1 MQYKY
6 CIMSKIDQALE
17 TLALALK
24 DLEPKPPVINYR
36 DIVNSIPLRGLS
48 GDHIAG
54 GIIRNFAS
62 SGITDTAMTEQINI
76 TDNGVVITALNVT
89 NVVNDVIFDRSV
101 TVYGNLKVNRLEV
114 NELQS
119 DLRIERSSSLEFRA
133 DKNNPVY
140 GKGLLWIG
148 NETTKQ
154 WVYNAEPDRFF
165 SSENIDLAS
174 GKGISVSGVTV
185 LTATSIGSAVEK
197 SNLREVGRLRSL
209 NVDGDVNFNNNIY
222 YSASSRRLG
231 LGTDT
236 PHAAISIAD
245 NNIELV
251 LGGTQESH
259 GAIGTFTS
267 SDLELV
273 TDNIAR
279 ITVRSNGDI
288 TLGNANRQP
297 SQVSVHGK
305 LAIGV
310 NTPDPSVDLHVSG
323 AIKFSNNRHAAG
335 DAAPTYG
342 SFTQGDIVWNT
353 KPTPGGW
360 IGWVCIGSGTPG
372 TWIQFGA
379 VAR

>member
-1 MQYKY
+1 
-6 CIMSKIDQALE
+6 MSKIDQALE

-48 GDHIAG
+48 GDHIEG

-76 TDNGVVITALNVT
+76 TDNGVVITALTVT
-89 NVVNDVIFDRSV
+89 NVVNDVTFDRSV

-251 LGGTQESH
+251 LGGTPESH

>member
-1 MQYKY
+1 
-6 CIMSKIDQALE
+6 MSKIDQALE

-101 TVYGNLKVNRLEV
+101 TVHGNLKVNRLEV

-174 GKGISVSGVTV
+174 GKGIYVSGVNV
-185 LTATSIGSAVEK
+185 LTATSIGSGVEK

-251 LGGTQESH
+251 LGGTPESH

-273 TDNIAR
+273 TDNVPR

-288 TLGNANRQP
+288 ILGNTTRSP

>member
-1 MQYKY
+1 
-6 CIMSKIDQALE
+6 MSKIDQALE

-36 DIVNSIPLRGLS
+36 DIVNSIPFRALS
-48 GDHIAG
+48 GDHIEG

-62 SGITDTAMTEQINI
+62 SGITDTAMIEQIKI
-76 TDNGVVITALNVT
+76 ADSGVTVT
-89 NVVNDVIFDRSV
+89 SLSVATVASDVTFAKSV
-101 TVYGNLKVNRLEV
+101 TVNGTIKAQRLEV
-114 NELQS
+114 NELQA
-119 DLRIERSSSLEFRA
+119 DVRIERSSSLEFKEG
-133 DKNNPVY
+133 KNDPVY
-140 GKGLLWIG
+140 GKGLLWMG
-148 NETTKQ
+148 NGPTKQ
-154 WVYNAEPDRFF
+154 FVYNTDPDKFF
-165 SSENIDLAS
+165 SSETIDLAN
-174 GKGISVSGVTV
+174 GKGFSINGINV
-185 LTATSIGSAVEK
+185 LNATSIGSGVEK
-197 SNLREVGRLRSL
+197 SNLRELGRLRSL
-209 NVDGDVNFNNNIY
+209 AVGGDVNINNNIY
-222 YSASSRRLG
+222 YAASSRRLG
-231 LGTDT
+231 IGTDT
-236 PHAAISIAD
+236 PNAAISIAD

-273 TDNIAR
+273 TDNVAR

-288 TLGNANRQP
+288 TLGNTNRPP
-297 SQVSVHGK
+297 SQVNIHGK

-310 NTPDPSVDLHVSG
+310 NTPDPTVDLHVSG

-335 DAAPTYG
+335 EAAPTYG

-353 KPTPGGW
+353 KPVPGGW
-360 IGWVCIGSGTPG
+360 IGWVCVGSGTPG

>member
-1 MQYKY
+1 
-6 CIMSKIDQALE
+6 MSKIDQALE

-76 TDNGVVITALNVT
+76 TDTGVVITALNVT

-101 TVYGNLKVNRLEV
+101 TVHGNLKVNRLEV

-174 GKGISVSGVTV
+174 GKGIYVSGVNV
-185 LTATSIGSAVEK
+185 LTATSIGSGVEK

-251 LGGTQESH
+251 LGGTPESH

-273 TDNIAR
+273 TDNVPR

-288 TLGNANRQP
+288 TLGNTTRSP
-297 SQVSVHGK
+297 TQVSVHGK

>member
-36 DIVNSIPLRGLS
+36 DIVNSIPSRGLS
-48 GDHIAG
+48 GDHIEG

-62 SGITDTAMTEQINI
+62 SGITDTAMTKQIDI
-76 TDNGVVITALNVT
+76 TDTGVVITALNVT

-101 TVYGNLKVNRLEV
+101 TVHGTVKVNRLEV
-114 NELQS
+114 NELQA

-174 GKGISVSGVTV
+174 GKGIYVSGVNV
-185 LTATSIGSAVEK
+185 LTATSIGSGVEK

-209 NVDGDVNFNNNIY
+209 SVDGDVNFNNNIY

-273 TDNIAR
+273 TDNVPR

-288 TLGNANRQP
+288 ILGNTNKPPAQI
-297 SQVSVHGK
+297 SVHGK

-335 DAAPTYG
+335 EAAPTYG

-372 TWIQFGA
+372 TWIQFGE

>member
-1 MQYKY
+1 
-6 CIMSKIDQALE
+6 MSKIDQALE

-36 DIVNSIPLRGLS
+36 DIVNSIPSRGLS
-48 GDHIAG
+48 GDHIEG

-62 SGITDTAMTEQINI
+62 SGITDTAMTKQIDI
-76 TDNGVVITALNVT
+76 TDTGVVITALNVT

-101 TVYGNLKVNRLEV
+101 TVHGTVKVNRLEV
-114 NELQS
+114 NELQA
-119 DLRIERSSSLEFRA
+119 DLRIERSSSLEFKA
-133 DKNNPVY
+133 EKNNPVY

-148 NETTKQ
+148 NDTTKQ

-174 GKGISVSGVTV
+174 GKGIYVSGVNV
-185 LTATSIGSAVEK
+185 LTATSIGSGVEK

-209 NVDGDVNFNNNIY
+209 SVDGDVNFNNNIY

-267 SDLELV
+267 SNLDLV

-279 ITVRSNGDI
+279 ITIRSTGDVV
-288 TLGNANRQP
+288 LGNTTRPP
-297 SQVSVHGK
+297 SQVSIHGK

-323 AIKFSNNRHAAG
+323 AIKFSNNIHSTG
-335 DAAPTYG
+335 ESAPAYG

-379 VAR
+379 VAT

>member
-36 DIVNSIPLRGLS
+36 DIVNSIPSRGLS
-48 GDHIAG
+48 GDHIEG

-62 SGITDTAMTEQINI
+62 SGITDTAMTKQIDI
-76 TDNGVVITALNVT
+76 TDTGVVITALNVT

-101 TVYGNLKVNRLEV
+101 TVHGTVKVNRLEV
-114 NELQS
+114 NELQA
-119 DLRIERSSSLEFRA
+119 DLRIERSNSLEFRA

-174 GKGISVSGVTV
+174 GKGIYVSGVNV
-185 LTATSIGSAVEK
+185 LTATSIGSGVEK

-209 NVDGDVNFNNNIY
+209 SVDGDVNFNNNIY

-273 TDNIAR
+273 TDNVPR

-288 TLGNANRQP
+288 ILGNTNKPPAQI
-297 SQVSVHGK
+297 SVHGK

-335 DAAPTYG
+335 EAAPTYG

-353 KPTPGGW
+353 TPTPGGW

-372 TWIQFGA
+372 TWIQFGE

>member
-1 MQYKY
+1 
-6 CIMSKIDQALE
+6 MSKIDQALE

-36 DIVNSIPLRGLS
+36 DIVNSIPSRGLS
-48 GDHIAG
+48 GDHIEG

-62 SGITDTAMTEQINI
+62 SGITDTAMTKQIDI
-76 TDNGVVITALNVT
+76 TDTGVVITALNVT

-101 TVYGNLKVNRLEV
+101 TVHGTVKVNRLEV
-114 NELQS
+114 NELQA
-119 DLRIERSSSLEFRA
+119 DLRIERSNSLEFRA

-174 GKGISVSGVTV
+174 GKGIYVSGVNV
-185 LTATSIGSAVEK
+185 LTATSIGSGVEK

-209 NVDGDVNFNNNIY
+209 SVDGDVNFNNNIY

-273 TDNIAR
+273 TDNVPR

-288 TLGNANRQP
+288 ILGNTNKPPAQI
-297 SQVSVHGK
+297 SVHGK

-335 DAAPTYG
+335 EAAPTYG

-353 KPTPGGW
+353 TPTPGGW

-372 TWIQFGA
+372 TWIQFGE

>member
-101 TVYGNLKVNRLEV
+101 TVHGTVKVNRLEV
-114 NELQS
+114 NELQA

-174 GKGISVSGVTV
+174 GKGIYVSGVNV
-185 LTATSIGSAVEK
+185 LTATSIGSGVEK

-209 NVDGDVNFNNNIY
+209 SVDGDVNFNNNIY
-222 YSASSRRLG
+222 YSASSCRLG

-273 TDNIAR
+273 TDNVPR

-288 TLGNANRQP
+288 TLGNTTRSP

>member
-1 MQYKY
+1 
-6 CIMSKIDQALE
+6 MSKIDQALE

-101 TVYGNLKVNRLEV
+101 TVHGTVKVNRLEV
-114 NELQS
+114 NELQA

-174 GKGISVSGVTV
+174 GKGIYVSGVNV
-185 LTATSIGSAVEK
+185 LTATSIGSGVEK

-209 NVDGDVNFNNNIY
+209 SVDGDVNFNNNIY
-222 YSASSRRLG
+222 YSASSCRLG

-273 TDNIAR
+273 TDNVPR

-288 TLGNANRQP
+288 TLGNTTRSP

>member
-1 MQYKY
+1 
-6 CIMSKIDQALE
+6 MSKIDQALE

-76 TDNGVVITALNVT
+76 TDTGVVITALNVT

-101 TVYGNLKVNRLEV
+101 TVHGNLKVNRLEV
-114 NELQS
+114 NELQA

-174 GKGISVSGVTV
+174 GKGIYVSGVNV
-185 LTATSIGSAVEK
+185 LTATSIGSGVEK

-251 LGGTQESH
+251 LGGTPESH

-273 TDNIAR
+273 TDNVPR

-288 TLGNANRQP
+288 TLGNTTRSP
-297 SQVSVHGK
+297 TQVSVHGK

>member
-101 TVYGNLKVNRLEV
+101 TVHGNLKVNRLEV

-174 GKGISVSGVTV
+174 GKGIYVSGVNV
-185 LTATSIGSAVEK
+185 LTATSIGSGVEK

-251 LGGTQESH
+251 LGGTPESH

-273 TDNIAR
+273 TDNVPR

-288 TLGNANRQP
+288 ILGNTTRSP

>member
-101 TVYGNLKVNRLEV
+101 TVHGNLKVNRLEV
-114 NELQS
+114 NELQA

-174 GKGISVSGVTV
+174 GKGIYVSGVNV
-185 LTATSIGSAVEK
+185 LTATSIGSGVEK

-251 LGGTQESH
+251 LGGTPESH

-273 TDNIAR
+273 TDNVPR

-288 TLGNANRQP
+288 TLGNTTRSPA
-297 SQVSVHGK
+297 QVSVHGK

>member
-1 MQYKY
+1 
-6 CIMSKIDQALE
+6 MSKIDQALE

-76 TDNGVVITALNVT
+76 TDTGVVITALNVT

-101 TVYGNLKVNRLEV
+101 TVHGNLKVNRLEV
-114 NELQS
+114 NELQA

-174 GKGISVSGVTV
+174 GKGIYVSGVNV
-185 LTATSIGSAVEK
+185 LTATSIGSGVEK

-251 LGGTQESH
+251 LGGTPESH

-273 TDNIAR
+273 TDNVPR

-288 TLGNANRQP
+288 ILGNTTRSP

>member
-1 MQYKY
+1 
-6 CIMSKIDQALE
+6 MSKIDQALE

-101 TVYGNLKVNRLEV
+101 TVHGNLKVNRLEV
-114 NELQS
+114 NELQA

-174 GKGISVSGVTV
+174 GKGIYVSGVNV
-185 LTATSIGSAVEK
+185 LTATSIGSGVEK

-251 LGGTQESH
+251 LGGTPESH

-273 TDNIAR
+273 TDNVPR

-288 TLGNANRQP
+288 TLGNTTRSPA
-297 SQVSVHGK
+297 QVSVHGK

>member
-101 TVYGNLKVNRLEV
+101 TVHGNLKVNRLEV

-148 NETTKQ
+148 NDTTKQ

-174 GKGISVSGVTV
+174 GKGIYVSGVNV
-185 LTATSIGSAVEK
+185 LTATSIGSGVEK

-209 NVDGDVNFNNNIY
+209 SVDGDVNFNNNIY
-222 YSASSRRLG
+222 YNASSRRLG

-273 TDNIAR
+273 TDNVAR

-288 TLGNANRQP
+288 TLGNTNRPPAQIN
-297 SQVSVHGK
+297 VHGK

>member
-36 DIVNSIPLRGLS
+36 DIVNSIPSRGLS
-48 GDHIAG
+48 GDHIEG

-62 SGITDTAMTEQINI
+62 SGITDTAMTKQIDI
-76 TDNGVVITALNVT
+76 TDTGVVIAALNVT

-101 TVYGNLKVNRLEV
+101 TVHGTVKVNRLEV
-114 NELQS
+114 NELQA

-174 GKGISVSGVTV
+174 GKGIYVSGVNV
-185 LTATSIGSAVEK
+185 LTATSIGSGVEK

-209 NVDGDVNFNNNIY
+209 SVDGDVNFNNNIY

-273 TDNIAR
+273 TDNVPR

-288 TLGNANRQP
+288 ILGNTNKPPAQI
-297 SQVSVHGK
+297 SVHGK

-335 DAAPTYG
+335 EAAPTYG
-342 SFTQGDIVWNT
+342 SFTQGDIMWNT

-372 TWIQFGA
+372 TWIQFGE

>member
-36 DIVNSIPLRGLS
+36 DIVNSIPLRALS

-54 GIIRNFAS
+54 GVIRNFAS
-62 SGITDTAMTEQINI
+62 SGITDTSMTAQINI
-76 TDNGVVITALNVT
+76 SDNGVAITALNVT
-89 NVVNDVIFDRSV
+89 NIVNDVIFDKSI
-101 TVYGNLKVNRLEV
+101 TVNGTVKVNRLEV
-114 NELQS
+114 NELQA
-119 DLRIERSSSLEFRA
+119 DLRIERSSSLEFKA
-133 DKNNPVY
+133 EKNNPVY

-148 NETTKQ
+148 NGYTKQ
-154 WVYNAEPDRFF
+154 WVYNTEPDCFF
-165 SSENIDLAS
+165 SSESINLAS
-174 GKGISVSGVTV
+174 GKSITISGVTA
-185 LTATSIGSAVEK
+185 LTATSIGSGIEK

-209 NVDGDVNFNNNIY
+209 NVEGDVNFNNNIY
-222 YSASSRRLG
+222 YNASSRRLG

-288 TLGNANRQP
+288 ILGNTNKPPA
-297 SQVSVHGK
+297 QVSVHGK

-335 DAAPTYG
+335 EAAPIYG
-342 SFTQGDIVWNT
+342 SFTHGDIVWNT

-372 TWIQFGA
+372 TWIEFGA

>member
-76 TDNGVVITALNVT
+76 TDTGVVITALNVT

-101 TVYGNLKVNRLEV
+101 TVHGNLKVNRLEV
-114 NELQS
+114 NELQA

-174 GKGISVSGVTV
+174 GKGIYVSGVNV
-185 LTATSIGSAVEK
+185 LTATSIGSGVEK

-251 LGGTQESH
+251 LGGTPESH

-273 TDNIAR
+273 TDNVPR

-288 TLGNANRQP
+288 TLGNTTRSP
-297 SQVSVHGK
+297 TQVSVHGK